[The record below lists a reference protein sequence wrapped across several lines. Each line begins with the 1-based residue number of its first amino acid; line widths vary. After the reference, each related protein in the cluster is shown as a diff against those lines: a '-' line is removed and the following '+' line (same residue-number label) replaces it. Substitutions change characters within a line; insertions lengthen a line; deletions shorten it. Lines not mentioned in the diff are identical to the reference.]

1 MQLNR
6 RDFIKASAGLCFASS
21 LPTVS
26 PLLAAD
32 ESLLKPQK
40 IRIEVGASQPFKAV
54 HVSDSHFCL
63 VDDREV
69 ERKKKLAASR
79 LKHFGDGVKRFD
91 AAMALAQKNDALF
104 LHTGDLIDFTSHKN
118 YETVNAKFAGTYAF
132 VSAGNHEYSH
142 YLGEAKEDEAYKA
155 QSFERAQKAFPNDLK
170 LASKVVNGVN
180 FVAFDDVY
188 YYVTPEVF
196 KAFQAEVEKGLP
208 IVALCHVPLHTP
220 ELYKVAIGKN
230 SQCAYLTGVPEELMK
245 DFNPG
250 RREQQKPDATTVE
263 FLDWLHEQS
272 LLKAILCGHLHYYW
286 QGAFS
291 KTATQ
296 YVVGANYAGAAYEID
311 FV

>member
-1 MQLNR
+1 MQFNR
-6 RDFIKASAGLCFASS
+6 RDFLKASAGLCLASS

-32 ESLLKPQK
+32 ETFLTPKK
-40 IRIEVGASQPFKAV
+40 IKLQVGATQPFKAV

-63 VDDREV
+63 VDDREN
-69 ERKKKLAASR
+69 ERKKNLAASR

-104 LHTGDLIDFTSHKN
+104 LHTGDLIDFTSEKN
-118 YETVNAKFAGTYAF
+118 CEVVNAKFAGTYSF
-132 VSAGNHEYSH
+132 VSAGNHEFSQYV
-142 YLGEAKEDEAYKA
+142 GEAKEDEPYKA
-155 QSFERAQKAFPNDLK
+155 QSFDRIQKAYPNDLK

-188 YYVTPEVF
+188 YYVTPQVF

-208 IVALCHVPLHTP
+208 IVALCHVPLYTP
-220 ELYKVAIGKN
+220 ELFEVANGKN
-230 SQCAYLTGVPEELMK
+230 SKCAYLTGVPEELMK
-245 DFNPG
+245 NFDPG

-263 FLDWLHEQS
+263 FLAWLREQS
-272 LLKAILCGHLHYYW
+272 LLKAVLCGHLHYYW

-296 YVVGANYAGAAYEID
+296 CVVGANYAGAAYEID
-311 FV
+311 FE

>member
-1 MQLNR
+1 MQFNR
-6 RDFIKASAGLCFASS
+6 RDFLKASAGLCFAST
-21 LPTVS
+21 LPSVS

-32 ESLLKPQK
+32 ETLVKPQK
-40 IRIEVGASQPFKAV
+40 IKLQVGASQPFKAI

-63 VDDREV
+63 ADDREV
-69 ERKKKLAASR
+69 ERKKNLAASR

-104 LHTGDLIDFTSHKN
+104 LHTGDLIDFTSEKN
-118 YETVNAKFAGTYAF
+118 YETVNAKLAGTYSF

-155 QSFERAQKAFPNDLK
+155 QSFERAQKAYPNDLK

-196 KAFQAEVEKGLP
+196 KRFQVEVEKGLP
-208 IVALCHVPLHTP
+208 IVALCHVPLYAP
-220 ELYKVAIGKN
+220 ELFEVANGKN
-230 SQCAYLTGVPEELMK
+230 PKCAYLTGVPEELMK
-245 DFNPG
+245 NYDPG

-263 FLDWLHEQS
+263 FLAWLREQS

-286 QGAFS
+286 QGKFS

-311 FV
+311 FE

>member
-1 MQLNR
+1 MQFNR
-6 RDFIKASAGLCFASS
+6 RDFLKASAGLCLASS

-32 ESLLKPQK
+32 ETLLKPQK
-40 IRIEVGASQPFKAV
+40 LKLQVGASQPFKAV

-63 VDDREV
+63 VDDREN
-69 ERKKKLAASR
+69 ERKKNLAAAR

-104 LHTGDLIDFTSHKN
+104 LHTGDLIDFTSEKN
-118 YETVNAKFAGTYAF
+118 CEVVNAKFAGTYSF
-132 VSAGNHEYSH
+132 VSAGNHEFSQYV
-142 YLGEAKEDEAYKA
+142 GEAKEDEPYKA
-155 QSFERAQKAFPNDLK
+155 QSFERIQKAYPNDLK

-188 YYVTPEVF
+188 YYVTPQVF

-208 IVALCHVPLHTP
+208 IVALCHVPLYTP
-220 ELYKVAIGKN
+220 ELFDLANGKN

-245 DFNPG
+245 NYNPG

-263 FLDWLHEQS
+263 FLAWLREQS

-291 KTATQ
+291 KTAIQ
-296 YVVGANYAGAAYEID
+296 CVVGANYAGAAYEIE
-311 FV
+311 FE